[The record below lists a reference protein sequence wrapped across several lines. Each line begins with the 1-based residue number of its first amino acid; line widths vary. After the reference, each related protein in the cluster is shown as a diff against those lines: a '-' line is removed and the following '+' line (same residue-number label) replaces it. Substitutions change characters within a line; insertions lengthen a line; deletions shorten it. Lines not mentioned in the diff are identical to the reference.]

1 MSWYSHFQFKIYL
14 RRNLTLSLWCQ
25 TLTLCT
31 PYGPAPA
38 PPLRKPVRQA
48 RGSLLQTAGFQQ
60 QTPAC
65 RPPPTTVTP
74 QARLLSPLPL
84 KPFETWREA
93 ACSLGPQLSGSWDL
107 QTLLRTVGR
116 AQHPKQIWE
125 RGPSCR
131 EAQNTS
137 LLISY
142 LYPFSLGWKTL
153 WWYAHNY
160 LFAFS
165 HHNKI
170 RIMISIL
177 LPMQLLKTAGIIF
190 QFLYTLREWLSRDVP
205 LSYCV
210 SNDFK
215 LLLFVRFY
223 CCLSVSFTF
232 CFYF

>member
-65 RPPPTTVTP
+65 RPTSRPPWHP
-74 QARLLSPLPL
+74 KPGSFPHSL

-93 ACSLGPQLSGSWDL
+93 ACSPRASVIWIMRPSDSPPDSWEGPTPKANLREGS
-107 QTLLRTVGR
+107 LL
-116 AQHPKQIWE
+116 
-125 RGPSCR
+125 CR

-142 LYPFSLGWKTL
+142 LYPFFLGWKTL

-177 LPMQLLKTAGIIF
+177 LPMQLLKTAWYYF
-190 QFLYTLREWLSRDVP
+190 SVP
-205 LSYCV
+205 LYP
-210 SNDFK
+210 
-215 LLLFVRFY
+215 
-223 CCLSVSFTF
+223 
-232 CFYF
+232 